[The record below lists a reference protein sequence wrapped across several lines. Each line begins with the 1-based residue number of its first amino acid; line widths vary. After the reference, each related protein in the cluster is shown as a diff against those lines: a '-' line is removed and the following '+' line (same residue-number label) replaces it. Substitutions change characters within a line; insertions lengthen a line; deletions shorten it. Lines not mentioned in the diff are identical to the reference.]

1 MHPDDLCEPA
11 PPRVP
16 SIFPCWAEVSQ
27 MGHRTCVGYAAITT
41 ELGVPMLLVEVPE
54 AEADDAREALP
65 AERVLVAPA
74 SLYGVVLTTEAGAL
88 AARRQARS
96 WKVQRRA
103 LACDDPEEGEEV
115 DDPRDETG

>member
-74 SLYGVVLTTEAGAL
+74 SLYGVVLTTEAGAP
-88 AARRQARS
+88 APPPPGRPRRGRGGA
-96 WKVQRRA
+96 
-103 LACDDPEEGEEV
+103 G
-115 DDPRDETG
+115 G